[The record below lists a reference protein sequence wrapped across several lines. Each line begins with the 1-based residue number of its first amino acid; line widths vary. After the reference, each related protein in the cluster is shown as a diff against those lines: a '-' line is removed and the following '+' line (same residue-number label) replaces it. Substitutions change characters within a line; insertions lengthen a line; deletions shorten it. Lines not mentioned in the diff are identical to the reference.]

1 MNAPLEE
8 ANAGLIKQAR
18 AGDARAFE
26 ALAKEV
32 ERPLYRHVQRIVGES
47 ADAEDCVQDALFSAW
62 RSIRAFE
69 GDSFRAW
76 IFRIATNRALD
87 RLRSRKRHP
96 ELPLERDD
104 LLGDGGLSER
114 QLLRRAGEGTESG
127 YLAEGADAA
136 RLLKDIPA
144 SVGRLERAGHLV
156 EREAAHHALQPHC
169 RHGRGRRH
177 RGRRERRCGRR
188 RQRGRRR
195 LRRRR
200 ASRRLERRRRRL
212 ERSGRRGGRGQPRR
226 RDCCGRARAD
236 RYDDETK
243 CEPARSY

>member
-96 ELPLERDD
+96 ELPLDPPADD
-104 LLGDGGLSER
+104 AEIPWAAPATPGPDLVPTDGELDGG
-114 QLLRRAGEGTESG
+114 RRAAVESH
-127 YLAEGADAA
+127 LAACDSCRTRLAQLRATA
-136 RLLKDIPA
+136 RLI
-144 SVGRLERAGHLV
+144 
-156 EREAAHHALQPHC
+156 AALP
-169 RHGRGRRH
+169 
-177 RGRRERRCGRR
+177 
-188 RQRGRRR
+188 
-195 LRRRR
+195 
-200 ASRRLERRRRRL
+200 S
-212 ERSGRRGGRGQPRR
+212 PV
-226 RDCCGRARAD
+226 
-236 RYDDETK
+236 
-243 CEPARSY
+243 PARSLVPRVAVPIWLASLRTLATIGSGAALFLFIASALTTSFTQTSSGGAAAPALAPQPEQVQG